1 MELTNNSTI
10 ETVIDFANVKFG
22 MELTKD
28 QVSEQLRNLSFSE
41 TLKLINS
48 IKADD
53 NDAFSSI
60 IDLSAVSEGWSE
72 LPSINRE
79 KYQERD
85 GLEGPIMTRMGKVVY
100 YDPKEGS
107 YYDPDTDIY
116 LSYEDWKEL
125 DLPNA
130 PFRNEAISNEAI
142 DRLKDLAGIKKEVQ
156 IDEAIFLAP
165 WVIPALATAVRIGI
179 PALKL
184 LLRGGSKAAPKVLKT
199 GKNLG
204 TSIVKKSTVSGVVVG
219 ASGMYVYDKV
229 TDLIDWIKD
238 KYTIDLDDDALEIF
252 AQVVIKYGIPIG
264 AIAAIFYGGKQL
276 KDYMASQEQ
285 EQDGEAIPETQL
297 DEYGTISTAQP
308 SRATIRAGKE
318 QNDVANRRSNNI
330 NQDMNRDSK
339 VPSRTVAGGNK
350 QPTGT
355 GASRAGSADP
365 DDIERA
371 QNSDTAGAAA
381 NQSNVNSQEIE
392 RLKQLAM
399 GR

>member
-1 MELTNNSTI
+1 MDLINNSTI
-10 ETVIDFANVKFG
+10 DTVIDFANAKFG

-85 GLEGPIMTRMGKVVY
+85 GLEGPFPTKSGKVVY
-100 YDPKEGS
+100 YDPKEGK

-116 LSYEDWKEL
+116 LSYDEWKSL
-125 DLPNA
+125 
-130 PFRNEAISNEAI
+130 
-142 DRLKDLAGIKKEVQ
+142 
-156 IDEAIFLAP
+156 DEA
-165 WVIPALATAVRIGI
+165 
-179 PALKL
+179 
-184 LLRGGSKAAPKVLKT
+184 
-199 GKNLG
+199 
-204 TSIVKKSTVSGVVVG
+204 
-219 ASGMYVYDKV
+219 
-229 TDLIDWIKD
+229 
-238 KYTIDLDDDALEIF
+238 
-252 AQVVIKYGIPIG
+252 
-264 AIAAIFYGGKQL
+264 
-276 KDYMASQEQ
+276 
-285 EQDGEAIPETQL
+285 
-297 DEYGTISTAQP
+297 YGTQSTAQP
-308 SRATIRAGKE
+308 SRATIRSQGSGVE
-318 QNDVANRRSNNI
+318 QRRYNNTAQDQARDAN
-330 NQDMNRDSK
+330 
-339 VPSRTVAGGNK
+339 VTPRTVAGGNK
-350 QPTGT
+350 QPTGQ

-371 QNSDTAGAAA
+371 QNSEISSQNQQQA
-381 NQSNVNSQEIE
+381 NINAQEIE

>member
-1 MELTNNSTI
+1 MDLINNSTI
-10 ETVIDFANVKFG
+10 DTVIDFANVKFG

-85 GLEGPIMTRMGKVVY
+85 GLEGPFPTKSGKVVY
-100 YDPKEGS
+100 YDPKEGK

-116 LSYEDWKEL
+116 LSYDEWKSL
-125 DLPNA
+125 
-130 PFRNEAISNEAI
+130 
-142 DRLKDLAGIKKEVQ
+142 
-156 IDEAIFLAP
+156 DEA
-165 WVIPALATAVRIGI
+165 
-179 PALKL
+179 
-184 LLRGGSKAAPKVLKT
+184 
-199 GKNLG
+199 
-204 TSIVKKSTVSGVVVG
+204 
-219 ASGMYVYDKV
+219 
-229 TDLIDWIKD
+229 
-238 KYTIDLDDDALEIF
+238 
-252 AQVVIKYGIPIG
+252 
-264 AIAAIFYGGKQL
+264 
-276 KDYMASQEQ
+276 
-285 EQDGEAIPETQL
+285 
-297 DEYGTISTAQP
+297 YGTQSTAQP
-308 SRATIRAGKE
+308 SRATIRSQGSGVE
-318 QNDVANRRSNNI
+318 QRRYNI
-330 NQDMNRDSK
+330 TAQDQQRDSTA
-339 VPSRTVAGGNK
+339 VSRTVAGGNK
-350 QPTGT
+350 QPTGQ

-371 QNSDTAGAAA
+371 QNSEISSQNQQQA
-381 NQSNVNSQEIE
+381 NINAQEIE

>member
-1 MELTNNSTI
+1 MDLINNSTI
-10 ETVIDFANVKFG
+10 DTVIDFANAKFG

-85 GLEGPIMTRMGKVVY
+85 GLEGPFPTKSGKVVY
-100 YDPKEGS
+100 YDPKEGK

-116 LSYEDWKEL
+116 LSYDEWKSL
-125 DLPNA
+125 
-130 PFRNEAISNEAI
+130 
-142 DRLKDLAGIKKEVQ
+142 
-156 IDEAIFLAP
+156 DEA
-165 WVIPALATAVRIGI
+165 
-179 PALKL
+179 
-184 LLRGGSKAAPKVLKT
+184 
-199 GKNLG
+199 
-204 TSIVKKSTVSGVVVG
+204 
-219 ASGMYVYDKV
+219 
-229 TDLIDWIKD
+229 
-238 KYTIDLDDDALEIF
+238 
-252 AQVVIKYGIPIG
+252 
-264 AIAAIFYGGKQL
+264 
-276 KDYMASQEQ
+276 
-285 EQDGEAIPETQL
+285 
-297 DEYGTISTAQP
+297 YGTQSSAQP
-308 SRATIRAGKE
+308 SRATIRSQGSGVE
-318 QNDVANRRSNNI
+318 QRRYNI
-330 NQDMNRDSK
+330 TAQDQQRDSTA
-339 VPSRTVAGGNK
+339 VSRTVAGGNK
-350 QPTGT
+350 QPTGQ

-371 QNSDTAGAAA
+371 QNSEISSQNQQQA
-381 NQSNVNSQEIE
+381 NINAQEIE

>member
-1 MELTNNSTI
+1 MDVINNSTI
-10 ETVIDFANVKFG
+10 DTVIDFANVKFG

-85 GLEGPIMTRMGKVVY
+85 GLEGPFPTKSGKVVY
-100 YDPKEGS
+100 YDPKEGK

-116 LSYEDWKEL
+116 LSYDEWKSL
-125 DLPNA
+125 
-130 PFRNEAISNEAI
+130 
-142 DRLKDLAGIKKEVQ
+142 
-156 IDEAIFLAP
+156 DEA
-165 WVIPALATAVRIGI
+165 
-179 PALKL
+179 
-184 LLRGGSKAAPKVLKT
+184 
-199 GKNLG
+199 
-204 TSIVKKSTVSGVVVG
+204 
-219 ASGMYVYDKV
+219 
-229 TDLIDWIKD
+229 
-238 KYTIDLDDDALEIF
+238 
-252 AQVVIKYGIPIG
+252 
-264 AIAAIFYGGKQL
+264 
-276 KDYMASQEQ
+276 
-285 EQDGEAIPETQL
+285 
-297 DEYGTISTAQP
+297 YGTQSSAQP
-308 SRATIRAGKE
+308 SRATIRSQGSGVE
-318 QNDVANRRSNNI
+318 QRRYNI
-330 NQDMNRDSK
+330 TAQDQQRDSTA
-339 VPSRTVAGGNK
+339 VSRTVAGGNK
-350 QPTGT
+350 QPTGQ

-371 QNSDTAGAAA
+371 QNSEISSQNQQQA
-381 NQSNVNSQEIE
+381 NINAQEIE